1 MEFCTAILTYYI
13 LTMTCPEFEM
23 DFFFFYFKSLE
34 FGVALVLFYKA
45 NSYNPIVNNRD

>member
-1 MEFCTAILTYYI
+1 MEFCTVILAYYF
-13 LTMTCPEFEM
+13 LTMTCPEFKL
-23 DFFFFYFKSLE
+23 DFFFYFKSLE